1 LDLDHDSTGLSSPF
15 EALAPADVHGE
26 PCVAILLSTFNGE
39 RYLGEQLHSYMSQTH
54 ENWRLYWRDDG
65 STDDSLALVAAFANG
80 PGRGRCIYV
89 PEDGQ
94 LHATASFLTLL
105 RMALRGGASF
115 FAFSDQDDVWLP
127 EKLTHAVAALGHVND
142 GRPTLY
148 FCARTLVD
156 SALQPIGQAPALRR
170 PPGFPA
176 ALTQNVIPGCCMILN
191 RAAAQ
196 LIVSAEVPDRTWHD
210 WWCYLVVSAGDGLV
224 IGGDSRDILYRQ
236 HAGNLV
242 GEPLRF
248 WHRTAAAVRR
258 GRDPFISLLWRHVAA
273 LQARPGL
280 LPDRTHTTLE
290 AIVDASRGGVFARAR
305 ALFIPGFVRQTW
317 LETLVFRL
325 WFLLGSRR
333 KVASSED

>member
-1 LDLDHDSTGLSSPF
+1 MDLDHDATELSSSY
-15 EALAPADVHGE
+15 EALQPTGGHGD
-26 PCVAILLSTFNGE
+26 PCVAILLSIFNGE
-39 RYLGEQLHSYMSQTH
+39 RYLAEQLRSYTAQTH

-65 STDDSLALVAAFANG
+65 SVDGSPALLNAFAEG
-80 PGRGRCIYV
+80 AGTGRCVHV
-89 PEDGQ
+89 PEEGQ
-94 LHATASFLTLL
+94 LHATASFLALL

-127 EKLTHAVAALGHVND
+127 EKLTNAVVALGGVSD
-142 GRPTLY
+142 SRPTLF

-156 SALQPIGQAPALRR
+156 SALQPIGRAPTLRR

-196 LIVSAEVPDRTWHD
+196 LIDAAEVPDRTWHD

-224 IGGDSRDILYRQ
+224 IEGDSPDILYRQ

-248 WHRTAAAVRR
+248 WHRTVAAIRR

-273 LQARPGL
+273 LRARPGL
-280 LPDRTHTTLE
+280 FPDRTLSTLT
-290 AIVDASRGGVFARAR
+290 AIVDASRGGIFARAKT
-305 ALFIPGFVRQTW
+305 LFIPGFVRQTW

-325 WFLLGSRR
+325 WFLLG
-333 KVASSED
+333 